1 MEPTFD
7 SGPRVAPVYR
17 RDLPG
22 GGYVAIDV
30 ERERELTRTRVSVE
44 RRSKDERRDGH
55 QPIVIAEVDGDE
67 RSAGFAD
74 LYRMATDNAAIA
86 RALLQVDGPA
96 RGD

>member
-55 QPIVIAEVDGDE
+55 RPIVIAEAEGDE
-67 RSAGFAD
+67 RSAGFASLVD
-74 LYRMATDNAAIA
+74 EVASVVGLVCHFN
-86 RALLQVDGPA
+86 LLP
-96 RGD
+96 R